1 MSMKT
6 PYSKTMDKNNPLAS
20 HPDPYWERND
30 FLSLNGLWD
39 FEITK
44 ELIKKKGKGNPVA
57 FYAKT
62 FWINRKKITFKKIIF
77 NIKGA
82 LNKN

>member
-44 ELIKKKGKGNPVA
+44 
-57 FYAKT
+57 AKD
-62 FWINRKKITFKKIIF
+62 
-77 NIKGA
+77 
-82 LNKN
+82 